1 MNHAAILPIV
11 IPLTAAILVLAG
23 HRLGLRFARTVF
35 LAAGLLL
42 IAVSAWLIDLAG
54 GGGIAVYALGD
65 WPAPFGI
72 VLVLDRLSAIMVA
85 LTTAIA
91 VPAMLY
97 ATAGTD
103 TAGRHFHTLFL
114 LQIAGLNGA
123 FLTGDLFNLFV
134 FFEVLLLASYGLMV
148 HGAGIERVRAGL
160 AYVILNLTGSAL
172 FLVALGL
179 IYGMLG
185 TLNLADMAVVL
196 PELPDGDHAVV
207 RTAFALLVAVFALKA
222 ALLPLSFWLPHAYAA
237 TSAAV
242 AALFAIMTKVG
253 IYALLRVSVIGFG
266 SAPFT
271 ADLLQPWL
279 LPLALATIAL
289 GTIGALAARRL
300 AAVVANLVVVSTG
313 TLFAAMAG
321 DEAG

>member
-23 HRLGLRFARTVF
+23 HRFGLRFARTVF
-35 LAAGLLL
+35 LMTGLLL
-42 IAVSAWLIDLAG
+42 IPVSAWLIDLAG

-103 TAGRHFHTLFL
+103 TAGRHFHALFL

-134 FFEVLLLASYGLMV
+134 F
-148 HGAGIERVRAGL
+148 VR
-160 AYVILNLTGSAL
+160 
-172 FLVALGL
+172 
-179 IYGMLG
+179 G
-185 TLNLADMAVVL
+185 T
-196 PELPDGDHAVV
+196 
-207 RTAFALLVAVFALKA
+207 
-222 ALLPLSFWLPHAYAA
+222 
-237 TSAAV
+237 
-242 AALFAIMTKVG
+242 
-253 IYALLRVSVIGFG
+253 
-266 SAPFT
+266 
-271 ADLLQPWL
+271 
-279 LPLALATIAL
+279 
-289 GTIGALAARRL
+289 AARPPT
-300 AAVVANLVVVSTG
+300 A
-313 TLFAAMAG
+313 
-321 DEAG
+321 